1 MIELVKNIIAG
12 VGYYVAFGIAI
23 FVVVMAVCQTMDDQ
37 YGGDGS
43 MPEDQP
49 ECVTEP
55 QGC

>member
-23 FVVVMAVCQTMDDQ
+23 FVVVMAVCQTMDDP